1 MIFDVV
7 NLTTVLIWLSSSL
20 GIRDFGLGDQF
31 FILEHIE
38 DDLVYIETRLVNK
51 QIESED
57 ETGSSSDEDSDY
69 FDFEDGL
76 IAKIEDVERHNDD
89 EVFPLPQYRT
99 RTPYIIELIPR
110 VFQDAEAVE
119 NGSDDGSDGDIED
132 DYDAIYY
139 DYDTCL
145 A

>member
-1 MIFDVV
+1 MKIADQMFTIVDNGFDFVKFWPWNSRIWTWRPIFDK
-7 NLTTVLIWLSSSL
+7 I
-20 GIRDFGLGDQF
+20 

-89 EVFPLPQYRT
+89 EVFPLP
-99 RTPYIIELIPR
+99 
-110 VFQDAEAVE
+110 
-119 NGSDDGSDGDIED
+119 
-132 DYDAIYY
+132 
-139 DYDTCL
+139 
-145 A
+145 

>member
-1 MIFDVV
+1 MVEFWPS
-7 NLTTVLIWLSSSL
+7 NSR
-20 GIRDFGLGDQF
+20 IRTRRPFF

-89 EVFPLPQYRT
+89 EVFM
-99 RTPYIIELIPR
+99 IP
-110 VFQDAEAVE
+110 
-119 NGSDDGSDGDIED
+119 GSMGWAMPPILSN
-132 DYDAIYY
+132 
-139 DYDTCL
+139 T
-145 A
+145 